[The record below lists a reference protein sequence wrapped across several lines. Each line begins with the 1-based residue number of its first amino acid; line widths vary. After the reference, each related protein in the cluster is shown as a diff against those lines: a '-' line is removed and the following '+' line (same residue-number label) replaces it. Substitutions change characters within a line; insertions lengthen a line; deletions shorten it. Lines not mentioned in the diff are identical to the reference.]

1 MQFENSIVV
10 ETGSGVGFEIFVH
23 QGSPIYKHSEGDEIQ
38 VFTEMIVRE
47 DGMSLYGFHNK
58 ETLEFFRM
66 LTTVSGIGPKGAM
79 GILGSMP
86 LSELKLAIAM
96 GDVKSI
102 SKAQGVG
109 KKTAER
115 LVVELKDKVGAQDI
129 DTETGEILSGGDFGG
144 AAADDAR
151 SEAISALMSLGSM
164 WGVRLTLAALLAGT
178 YGLAGVWTA
187 MAIELTFR
195 GFIFLIRL
203 WRFGK

>member
-1 MQFENSIVV
+1 MIRYIKGTYTMQFENGIVV
-10 ETGSGVGFEIFVH
+10 ETGSGIGFEIFVH

-47 DGMSLYGFHNK
+47 DGMSLYGFHNR
-58 ETLEFFRM
+58 ESLEFFRM

-86 LSELKLAIAM
+86 ITELKLAIAM

-115 LVVELKDKVGAQDI
+115 LVVELKDKVGVQDI
-129 DTETGEILSGGDFGG
+129 DTETGEIIGTDLSGDKAG
-144 AAADDAR
+144 DDAR
-151 SEAISALMSLGSM
+151 SEAISALISLGYARAEAFKAVSSI
-164 WGVRLTLAALLAGT
+164 GVMPNNSSSGQ
-178 YGLAGVWTA
+178 
-187 MAIELTFR
+187 
-195 GFIFLIRL
+195 
-203 WRFGK
+203 

>member
-1 MQFENSIVV
+1 MIRYIKGTYTMQFESGVVV
-10 ETGSGVGFEIFVH
+10 ETGSGIGFEIFVH

-47 DGMSLYGFHNK
+47 DGMSLYGFHNR
-58 ETLEFFRM
+58 ESLEFFRM

-86 LSELKLAIAM
+86 VDELKLAIAM

-115 LVVELKDKVGAQDI
+115 LVVELKDKVGAWDI
-129 DTETGEILSGGDFGG
+129 DTDTGEISGGSD
-144 AAADDAR
+144 ATRAADDAR
-151 SEAISALMSLGSM
+151 SEAISALISLGYARAEAFKAVSAV
-164 WGVRLTLAALLAGT
+164 GEEGLTSEEYIKKALKSL
-178 YGLAGVWTA
+178 
-187 MAIELTFR
+187 F
-195 GFIFLIRL
+195 
-203 WRFGK
+203 

>member
-1 MQFENSIVV
+1 MIRYIKGTYTMQFENGIVV

-38 VFTEMIVRE
+38 VYTEMIVRE
-47 DGMSLYGFHNK
+47 DGMSLYGFHNR
-58 ETLEFFRM
+58 ESLEFFKL

-115 LVVELKDKVGAQDI
+115 LVVELKDKVGTMDI
-129 DTETGEILSGGDFGG
+129 DGETGEIGGMDISAGSG
-144 AAADDAR
+144 ADDAR
-151 SEAISALMSLGSM
+151 SEAISALISLGYARSEAFKAVSSV
-164 WGVRLTLAALLAGT
+164 GDEGLTSEEYIKKALKSL
-178 YGLAGVWTA
+178 
-187 MAIELTFR
+187 F
-195 GFIFLIRL
+195 
-203 WRFGK
+203 

>member
-1 MQFENSIVV
+1 MQVENGIVV

-47 DGMSLYGFHNK
+47 DGMSLYGFHNR
-58 ETLEFFRM
+58 ESLEFFKL

-115 LVVELKDKVGAQDI
+115 LVVELKDKVGQADI
-129 DTETGEILSGGDFGG
+129 DTDTGDIAGSMASDGSASG
-144 AAADDAR
+144 DAR
-151 SEAISALMSLGSM
+151 SEAIAALISLGYARSEAFKAVSSV
-164 WGVRLTLAALLAGT
+164 GDEGLTSEEYIKKALKNL
-178 YGLAGVWTA
+178 
-187 MAIELTFR
+187 F
-195 GFIFLIRL
+195 
-203 WRFGK
+203 

>member
-1 MQFENSIVV
+1 MIRYIKGTYTMQFENGIVV

-47 DGMSLYGFHNK
+47 DGMSLYGFHNR
-58 ETLEFFRM
+58 ESLEFFKL

-115 LVVELKDKVGAQDI
+115 LVVELKDKVGTMDI
-129 DTETGEILSGGDFGG
+129 DGETGEIGGMDISAGSG
-144 AAADDAR
+144 ADDAR
-151 SEAISALMSLGSM
+151 SEAISALISLGYARSEAFKAVSSV
-164 WGVRLTLAALLAGT
+164 GDEGLTSEDYIKKALKSL
-178 YGLAGVWTA
+178 
-187 MAIELTFR
+187 F
-195 GFIFLIRL
+195 
-203 WRFGK
+203 

>member
-1 MQFENSIVV
+1 MIRYIKGTYTMQFENGIVV
-10 ETGSGVGFEIFVH
+10 ETGSGMGFEIFVH

-47 DGMSLYGFHNK
+47 DGMSLYGFHNR
-58 ETLEFFRM
+58 ESLEFFRM

-129 DTETGEILSGGDFGG
+129 DKETGELTGIDLTGDKTG
-144 AAADDAR
+144 DDSR
-151 SEAISALMSLGSM
+151 SEAISALISLGYARAEAFRAVSSV
-164 WGVRLTLAALLAGT
+164 GEEGLTSEEYIKKALKT
-178 YGLAGVWTA
+178 
-187 MAIELTFR
+187 MF
-195 GFIFLIRL
+195 
-203 WRFGK
+203 

>member
-1 MQFENSIVV
+1 MIRYIKGTYTMQFENGIVV

-47 DGMSLYGFHNK
+47 DGMSLYGFHNR
-58 ETLEFFRM
+58 ESLEFFKL

-86 LSELKLAIAM
+86 LSEIKLAIAM

-115 LVVELKDKVGAQDI
+115 LVVELKDKVGTMDI
-129 DTETGEILSGGDFGG
+129 DGETGEIGGMDISAGSG
-144 AAADDAR
+144 ADDAR
-151 SEAISALMSLGSM
+151 SEAISALISLGYARSEAFKAVSSV
-164 WGVRLTLAALLAGT
+164 GDEGLTLEEYIKKALKSL
-178 YGLAGVWTA
+178 
-187 MAIELTFR
+187 F
-195 GFIFLIRL
+195 
-203 WRFGK
+203 

>member
-1 MQFENSIVV
+1 MQVENGIVV

-47 DGMSLYGFHNK
+47 DGMSLYGFHNR
-58 ETLEFFRM
+58 ESLEFFKL

-115 LVVELKDKVGAQDI
+115 LVVELKDKVGQADI
-129 DTETGEILSGGDFGG
+129 DTDTGEIAGSMASDGSASG
-144 AAADDAR
+144 DAR
-151 SEAISALMSLGSM
+151 SEAIAALISLGYARSEAFKAVSSV
-164 WGVRLTLAALLAGT
+164 GDEGLTSEEYIKKALKNL
-178 YGLAGVWTA
+178 
-187 MAIELTFR
+187 F
-195 GFIFLIRL
+195 
-203 WRFGK
+203 

>member
-1 MQFENSIVV
+1 MIRYIKGTLAMQVENGIVV

-47 DGMSLYGFHNK
+47 DGMSLYGFHNR
-58 ETLEFFRM
+58 ESLEFFKL

-115 LVVELKDKVGAQDI
+115 LVVELKDKVGQADI
-129 DTETGEILSGGDFGG
+129 DTDTGEIAGSMASDGSASG
-144 AAADDAR
+144 DAR
-151 SEAISALMSLGSM
+151 SEAIAALISLGYARSEAFKAVSSV
-164 WGVRLTLAALLAGT
+164 GDEGLTSEEYIKKALKNL
-178 YGLAGVWTA
+178 
-187 MAIELTFR
+187 F
-195 GFIFLIRL
+195 
-203 WRFGK
+203 

>member
-1 MQFENSIVV
+1 MIRYIKGTYTMQFENGIVV

-38 VFTEMIVRE
+38 VLTEMIVRE
-47 DGMSLYGFHNK
+47 DGMSLYGFHNR
-58 ETLEFFRM
+58 ESLEFFKL

-96 GDVKSI
+96 GDVKCI

-115 LVVELKDKVGAQDI
+115 LVVELKDKVGTMDI
-129 DTETGEILSGGDFGG
+129 DGETGEIGGMDISAGSG
-144 AAADDAR
+144 ADDAR
-151 SEAISALMSLGSM
+151 SEAISALISLGYARSEAFKAVSSV
-164 WGVRLTLAALLAGT
+164 GDEGLTSEEYIKKALKSL
-178 YGLAGVWTA
+178 
-187 MAIELTFR
+187 F
-195 GFIFLIRL
+195 
-203 WRFGK
+203 

>member
-1 MQFENSIVV
+1 MIRYIKGTLAMQVENGIVV

-47 DGMSLYGFHNK
+47 DGMSLYGFHNR
-58 ETLEFFRM
+58 ESLEFFKL

-115 LVVELKDKVGAQDI
+115 LVVELKDKIGQADI
-129 DTETGEILSGGDFGG
+129 DTDTGEIAGSMASDGSASG
-144 AAADDAR
+144 DAR
-151 SEAISALMSLGSM
+151 SEAIAALISLGYARSEAFKAVSSV
-164 WGVRLTLAALLAGT
+164 GDEGLTSEEYIKKALKNL
-178 YGLAGVWTA
+178 
-187 MAIELTFR
+187 F
-195 GFIFLIRL
+195 
-203 WRFGK
+203 

>member
-1 MQFENSIVV
+1 MIRYIKGTFAMQFENGIVL
-10 ETGSGVGFEIFVH
+10 ETSSGIGFEIFVH

-47 DGMSLYGFHNK
+47 DGMSLYGFHNR
-58 ETLEFFRM
+58 ESLEFFRL

-86 LSELKLAIAM
+86 LTELKLAIAM

-115 LVVELKDKVGAQDI
+115 LVVELKDKIGPM
-129 DTETGEILSGGDFGG
+129 DTDVVPGDTAGIQLGGD
-144 AAADDAR
+144 AASDDAR
-151 SEAISALMSLGSM
+151 SEAISALISLGYARAEAFKAVSAV
-164 WGVRLTLAALLAGT
+164 GDEGLTSEEYIKKALRSL
-178 YGLAGVWTA
+178 
-187 MAIELTFR
+187 F
-195 GFIFLIRL
+195 
-203 WRFGK
+203 

>member
-1 MQFENSIVV
+1 MQFENGIVV

-47 DGMSLYGFHNK
+47 DGMSLYGFHNR
-58 ETLEFFRM
+58 ESLEFFKL

-115 LVVELKDKVGAQDI
+115 LVVELKDKVGTMDI
-129 DTETGEILSGGDFGG
+129 DGETGEIGGMDISAGSG
-144 AAADDAR
+144 ADDAR
-151 SEAISALMSLGSM
+151 SEAISALISLGYARSEAFKAVSSV
-164 WGVRLTLAALLAGT
+164 GDEGLTSEEYIKKALKSL
-178 YGLAGVWTA
+178 
-187 MAIELTFR
+187 F
-195 GFIFLIRL
+195 
-203 WRFGK
+203 

>member
-1 MQFENSIVV
+1 MIRYIKGTYTMQFENGIVV

-47 DGMSLYGFHNK
+47 DGMSLYGFHNR
-58 ETLEFFRM
+58 ESLEFFKL

-115 LVVELKDKVGAQDI
+115 LVVELKDKVGTMDI
-129 DTETGEILSGGDFGG
+129 DGETGEIGGMDISAGSG
-144 AAADDAR
+144 ADDAR
-151 SEAISALMSLGSM
+151 SEAISALISLGYARSEAFKAVSSV
-164 WGVRLTLAALLAGT
+164 GDEGLTSEEYIKKALKSL
-178 YGLAGVWTA
+178 
-187 MAIELTFR
+187 F
-195 GFIFLIRL
+195 
-203 WRFGK
+203 

>member
-1 MQFENSIVV
+1 MIRYIKGTYTMQFENGIVV

-47 DGMSLYGFHNK
+47 DGMSLYGFHNR
-58 ETLEFFRM
+58 ESLEFFKL

-96 GDVKSI
+96 GDVKCI

-115 LVVELKDKVGAQDI
+115 LVVELKDKVGTMDI
-129 DTETGEILSGGDFGG
+129 DGETGEIGGMDISAGLG
-144 AAADDAR
+144 ADDAR
-151 SEAISALMSLGSM
+151 SEAISALISLGYARSEAFKAVSS
-164 WGVRLTLAALLAGT
+164 VRDEGLTSEEYIKKALKSL
-178 YGLAGVWTA
+178 
-187 MAIELTFR
+187 F
-195 GFIFLIRL
+195 
-203 WRFGK
+203 

>member
-1 MQFENSIVV
+1 MIRYIKGTLAMQVENGIVV

-47 DGMSLYGFHNK
+47 DGMSLYGFHNR
-58 ETLEFFRM
+58 ESLEFFKL

-115 LVVELKDKVGAQDI
+115 LVVELKDKVGQADI
-129 DTETGEILSGGDFGG
+129 DNDTGEITGSMASDGSASG
-144 AAADDAR
+144 DAR
-151 SEAISALMSLGSM
+151 SEAIAALISLGYARSEAFKAVSSV
-164 WGVRLTLAALLAGT
+164 GDEGLTSEEYIKKALKNL
-178 YGLAGVWTA
+178 
-187 MAIELTFR
+187 F
-195 GFIFLIRL
+195 
-203 WRFGK
+203 